1 MRYRPPD
8 GTYLAW
14 LDCTLMDL
22 PGSPGAIVTDRAQVT
37 VVDGPEFGA
46 GGAGAFRLNFATPHP
61 VLAEIVERIAA
72 VLNHHG

>member
-1 MRYRPPD
+1 VNPR

-14 LDCTLMDL
+14 VGCTAVDL

-37 VVDGPEFGA
+37 VVDGPEFGM
-46 GGAGAFRLNFATPHP
+46 GGAGAFRLNFATPRP

-72 VLNHHG
+72 ALNQ